1 MSKTRPC
8 PALAASPEAT
18 RTRRGVTL
26 PVLLGALVLAALV
39 LGACAKP
46 GSPPVEPSASAAGG
60 ARPAAGP
67 RDPREANAWFADGRR
82 TVARAARFVEGEP
95 PARNVILFVGDG
107 MGVATVTAARI
118 LEGQRRGEP
127 GEENRLAFENLPHL
141 ALSKTYTT
149 DSQVPDSAGTITA
162 IMTGV
167 KTKTGVLGVD
177 ERIRR
182 GQFQSVEAARVP
194 TLLEEAED
202 RGLATGIVST
212 ATVTHATPA
221 GCYAHVPFRFWED
234 DSRLSPDARAAGF
247 PDIARQL
254 VELRHGDGVE
264 VALGGGRNHFRPP
277 AEIDP
282 EEPTAKGARLD
293 GRDLVREWQAGRPGS
308 VYVWNREALRG
319 IDRAKTTRLLGL
331 FEPGDMKWEAERGA
345 DRGGEPSLAEMTEIA
360 IDLLSR
366 DPDGFFLM
374 VEGGR
379 IDHGHH
385 AGSAYH
391 ALTDTIALS
400 DAVAVAL
407 AKTSPKDTLV
417 VVTADHSH
425 TLTIS
430 GYAKRGHPILG
441 KSVAVDW
448 LTEGKDAPGV
458 DALGLPYTT
467 LSYANGPG
475 YTGASATQPEGPHRL
490 PHEPCDERPPYAC
503 HARGIT
509 RGRPD
514 LADVDTTRPDY
525 LQEATIPMAQETHG
539 GEDVPVFAGGA
550 RAGLFHGVR
559 EQSYLYHAMVEALG
573 WTRGGVPVGR

>member
-1 MSKTRPC
+1 MPLDRRFRAPLF
-8 PALAASPEAT
+8 ALSLAICVSLGTAACQTPTS
-18 RTRRGVTL
+18 
-26 PVLLGALVLAALV
+26 
-39 LGACAKP
+39 
-46 GSPPVEPSASAAGG
+46 SSSASAGSPAGATTTA
-60 ARPAAGP
+60 AREDTN
-67 RDPREANAWFADGRR
+67 RRQANAWFADGRQA
-82 TVARAARFVEGEP
+82 VARAARFVEGEP
-95 PARNVILFVGDG
+95 AARNVILFIGDG

-118 LEGQRRGEP
+118 LEGQRRGQP
-127 GEENRLAFENLPHL
+127 GEENRLSFENLTHV

-149 DSQVPDSAGTITA
+149 DSQVADSAGTMTA

-177 ERIRR
+177 ESVRR
-182 GQFQSVEAARVP
+182 GHFESVERSRVM

-234 DSRLSPDARAAGF
+234 DSRMTPEARKAGF

-254 VELRHGDGVE
+254 VELPHGDGIE
-264 VALGGGRNHFRPP
+264 VALGGGRNHFRPTS
-277 AEIDP
+277 EVDP
-282 EEPTAKGARLD
+282 EDPSARGGRVD

-308 VYVWNREALRG
+308 AYVWNRDGLRA
-319 IDRAKTTRLLGL
+319 IDRVKTTRLLGL
-331 FEPGDMKWEAERGA
+331 FEPGDMKWEGERA
-345 DRGGEPSLAEMTEIA
+345 RDRAGEPSLAEMTSLA
-360 IDLLSR
+360 IDLLAR

-385 AGSAYH
+385 VGSAYH
-391 ALTDTIALS
+391 ALNDTIALS
-400 DAVAVAL
+400 DAVKVAL
-407 AKTSPKDTLV
+407 ERTNPRDTLV

-430 GYAKRGHPILG
+430 GYAKRGNPILG

-448 LTEGKDAPGV
+448 LSEDTDTVGL
-458 DALGLPYTT
+458 DALDRPYTT

-475 YTGASATQPEGPHRL
+475 YTGASQSQPEGPHHL

-503 HARGIT
+503 HYRGIT
-509 RGRPD
+509 AGRPD
-514 LADVDTTRPDY
+514 LSAVDTTSPDF
-525 LQEATIPMAQETHG
+525 LQEATVPMLQETHG
-539 GEDVPVFAGGA
+539 GEDVPVYAGGA
-550 RAGLFHGVR
+550 RAALFHGVK
-559 EQSYLYHAMVEALG
+559 EQNYLYHAMVEALG
-573 WTRGGVPVGR
+573 WTRGGVRVPH